1 MSDIFNADN
10 LSTGFWYMVYAFIGG
25 LIINLLFFIAMLLRP
40 ELMDPT
46 KVRLM
51 FGIYAVVIVLGM
63 MVSGYAVK
71 KAYKKTQ

>member
-1 MSDIFNADN
+1 MSDIFTTDN
-10 LSTGFWYMVYAFIGG
+10 LNTGFWYMVYAFVGG

-40 ELMDPT
+40 DLMDPT
-46 KVRLM
+46 KIRLM
-51 FGIYAVVIVLGM
+51 FGIYAIAIVLGM